1 VARGYSW
8 LQVEQTDAIWQRL
21 RAGMAAKP
29 AARELGI
36 STGTVRAYLV
46 RCGGIQPALRRRRA
60 GYLTLLEREEISRG
74 LAAGLS
80 FRKIGDRLQRAVST
94 ISREVN
100 LNGGRAKYRALAAD
114 RAAWARTARSKPC
127 KLAMHSRLRVIVEDK
142 LRRRWSPQQ
151 ISGWLARTYANDP
164 EMQVSHESIYRSLF
178 VQSRGALRRELTRY
192 LRTGRVL
199 RRPKGVRLPDGRGG
213 RPNTLHISARPAEA
227 ADRAVPGHWESQCS
241 CQAA

>member
-1 VARGYSW
+1 

-80 FRKIGDRLQRAVST
+80 FRKIADRLQRAVST

-100 LNGGRAKYRALAAD
+100 LNGGRLKYRALAAD
-114 RAAWARTARSKPC
+114 RAAWARTTRPKPC
-127 KLAMHSRLRVIVEDK
+127 KLAMHSRLRDIVEDK
-142 LRRRWSPQQ
+142 LRGERV
-151 ISGWLARTYANDP
+151 LARL
-164 EMQVSHESIYRSLF
+164 QHGI
-178 VQSRGALRRELTRY
+178 
-192 LRTGRVL
+192 
-199 RRPKGVRLPDGRGG
+199 
-213 RPNTLHISARPAEA
+213 
-227 ADRAVPGHWESQCS
+227 C
-241 CQAA
+241 